1 MSDDLTTGTAAVGGI
16 CPWCSAPLAATDTEN
31 CPACGATL
39 KGESEANLP
48 GLTAVDPMA
57 VLEGTREPRRPR
69 NRLVAWLTGD
79 DIDDAATATM
89 ASPEALAPP
98 PIEVRR
104 EILRLQV
111 EAELTQRTAEVGSM
125 AADEAVALA
134 ESGDSASA
142 QAAVAAIIGSDQLT
156 DDLVESPEEGHLEAA
171 SGVESEAA
179 AAETLAEA
187 PGNAVATQHAEA
199 SEDAAADADSDE
211 DRPTDA

>member
-1 MSDDLTTGTAAVGGI
+1 
-16 CPWCSAPLAATDTEN
+16 
-31 CPACGATL
+31 
-39 KGESEANLP
+39 
-48 GLTAVDPMA
+48 LTAVDPVA

-79 DIDDAATATM
+79 DIDDAATATA

-142 QAAVAAIIGSDQLT
+142 QAAVAAILGSEQLT
-156 DDLVESPEEGHLEAA
+156 DDLVESPEEAHLEAA
-171 SGVESEAA
+171 SGIESTRAA
-179 AAETLAEA
+179 DEPSTDAGEDAEA
-187 PGNAVATQHAEA
+187 TKA
-199 SEDAAADADSDE
+199 AAADADIDE